1 MNSLRDGTG
10 KQFAP
15 SGNLIGVNSELI
27 RDNRESI
34 PPRGSERKNG
44 STAIRSPRGSPLF
57 HAVAQDY
64 PFAVI
69 ASSRR
74 PLADPE
80 G

>member
-15 SGNLIGVNSELI
+15 SGNLIRVNNELI

-34 PPRGSERKNG
+34 RLGTGKKNG

-57 HAVAQDY
+57 HAVA
-64 PFAVI
+64 
-69 ASSRR
+69 
-74 PLADPE
+74 
-80 G
+80 